1 VFGCFRH
8 LVLIPIRITS
18 AMDVQ
23 ALPALSHGHALLALE
38 TFLRAKKSTMSWHT
52 IVNNTTSTRPKVNGG
67 NLFKSLTALEQT
79 RQTRDGEHTCTI
91 SMPCSFD
98 TGDSEGFT
106 VERTGN
112 SQREAIEAACLRV
125 FAILCLKDRRRVI
138 FRSSHW
144 KCSLEELLEG
154 ISRIVDNEQV
164 ADSLTTASQ
173 SFYPAT
179 CQPPASNSPR
189 YLPANVTP
197 GWRPG
202 YMPAASTL
210 VGTCPGD
217 VVEF

>member
-1 VFGCFRH
+1 
-8 LVLIPIRITS
+8 
-18 AMDVQ
+18 MDVQ

-67 NLFKSLTALEQT
+67 KLFKSLTALEQT

-217 VVEF
+217 VVEFFKKKSAE